1 MSIFYLFIILTPT
14 ETQNSMVAVNIIVAP
29 EGILK
34 KNDMKSPSDI
44 DIKLAKKVDTQNP
57 EKDFESWLPVAGGII
72 KARNE
77 DDAEHLTRERW
88 RRRERCRVSRYAPK
102 FLFRKS
108 ARCLSSELYRRA
120 FR

>member
-72 KARNE
+72 KSAETRTTPSIFTPRTMATARAKVFPLN
-77 DDAEHLTRERW
+77 
-88 RRRERCRVSRYAPK
+88 
-102 FLFRKS
+102 
-108 ARCLSSELYRRA
+108 
-120 FR
+120 